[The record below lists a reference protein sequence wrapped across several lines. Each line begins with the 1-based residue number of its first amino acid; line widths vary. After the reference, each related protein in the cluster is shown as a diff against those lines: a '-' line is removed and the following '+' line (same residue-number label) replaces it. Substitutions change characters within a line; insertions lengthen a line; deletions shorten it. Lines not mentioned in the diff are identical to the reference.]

1 MSFLLLTNNELGN
14 APTFPLNNFN
24 TCIYKHFRHHLTP
37 PCYAQWIV
45 YNDTCIYVQIDF
57 MHLSKLNYNG
67 VGRSPI
73 FFSEERGG
81 DVINGS
87 ESQDFFY
94 EAPPPPKILI
104 NMIRARLVYVYMYI
118 IVRIYFFFYIFV
130 HASSCCPLR
139 VPNCSIIELNWIVLH
154 FYDKTLEGQF
164 NKTAGRI
171 IVGDQV

>member
-14 APTFPLNNFN
+14 VPTFPLNNFN

-45 YNDTCIYVQIDF
+45 YNDTCIYMYVQIDF

-73 FFSEERGG
+73 LFSEERGG
-81 DVINGS
+81 CNKWKWKS
-87 ESQDFFY
+87 RFFLWG
-94 EAPPPPKILI
+94 PPPQILI

-139 VPNCSIIELNWIVLH
+139 VPNCSINWTELNCTSFLW
-154 FYDKTLEGQF
+154 
-164 NKTAGRI
+164 
-171 IVGDQV
+171 

>member
-1 MSFLLLTNNELGN
+1 
-14 APTFPLNNFN
+14 
-24 TCIYKHFRHHLTP
+24 
-37 PCYAQWIV
+37 
-45 YNDTCIYVQIDF
+45 

-73 FFSEERGG
+73 FFSEERVG

-94 EAPPPPKILI
+94 EAPPPKILI

-139 VPNCSIIELNWIVLH
+139 VPNCSIIELN
-154 FYDKTLEGQF
+154 
-164 NKTAGRI
+164 
-171 IVGDQV
+171 

>member
-14 APTFPLNNFN
+14 VPTFPLNNFN

-73 FFSEERGG
+73 LFSVERGG
-81 DVINGS
+81 ACNKWKWKSRFFLWGS
-87 ESQDFFY
+87 
-94 EAPPPPKILI
+94 PPPKILI

-118 IVRIYFFFYIFV
+118 IVRIYFFYIFV

-139 VPNCSIIELNWIVLH
+139 VPNCSINWTELNCTSFLW
-154 FYDKTLEGQF
+154 
-164 NKTAGRI
+164 
-171 IVGDQV
+171 